1 MHQSSLIIFDYI
13 ILILLLI
20 IMLYSGAVCSEKN
33 Y

>member
-13 ILILLLI
+13 ILLLII

>member
-1 MHQSSLIIFDYI
+1 MHQSPLIIFDYI
-13 ILILLLI
+13 ILILLI

>member
-13 ILILLLI
+13 ILLIII

>member
-13 ILILLLI
+13 ILILIL

>member
-13 ILILLLI
+13 ILILLI

>member
-13 ILILLLI
+13 ILILLV

>member
-13 ILILLLI
+13 ILILILL
-20 IMLYSGAVCSEKN
+20 MLYSGAVCSEKN